1 MSVFSPDLLAG
12 RVALITGGGTGLGL
26 AMARCFGAVG
36 ARLVIASRNP
46 EHVEAGA
53 TVLRGEGVE
62 VLPLRCDVRD
72 AEEVRDMV
80 ADSVEHFGRLDILVN
95 NAAGNFVVRAED
107 LSVGG
112 WKAVT
117 RIVLDGSW
125 FCSQA
130 AYTPMKRQG
139 SGVILNI
146 LATYATGAGTLTV
159 HSAAGKAGVLALTRT
174 LAVEWAEAG
183 IRVNAIAPGPV
194 ETHGAASRLWDSS
207 EARASITAKLPMRRF
222 GSEREVADVATFLV
236 SDAASYVTGALLP
249 VDGGL
254 TLGSGHLADIE
265 AVGHL
270 LRTQN
275 DR

>member
-1 MSVFSPDLLAG
+1 VSVFSSDLLAG
-12 RVALITGGGTGLGL
+12 KVALITGGGTGLGL
-26 AMARCFGAVG
+26 AMARSFGAVG
-36 ARLVIASRNP
+36 ARLVIASRTTDN
-46 EHVEAGA
+46 VETGA
-53 TVLRGEGVE
+53 VALREEGVE
-62 VLPLRCDVRD
+62 VLPLTCDVRD
-72 AEEVRDMV
+72 AEQVRGMV
-80 ADSVEHFGRLDILVN
+80 ADTIEHFGRLDILVN

-130 AYTPMKRQG
+130 AYAPMKHQG

-146 LATYATGAGTLTV
+146 LATYADGAGALTV

-174 LAVEWAEAG
+174 LAVEWADAG

-194 ETHGAASRLWDSS
+194 ETHGAASRLWDSD

-236 SDAASYVTGALLP
+236 SDAASYVTGTMLP

-254 TLGSGHLADIE
+254 TLGTGHLADVE

-270 LRTQN
+270 LRAKA
-275 DR
+275 DG